1 MNQETRDEVYSILHE
16 VMLSDYEFSRNY
28 RNFLEVS
35 NNYFR
40 TSAANNRNMHSI
52 LDRMITLENDL
63 QQQQNQTQR
72 QQQNQTQRQPYT
84 NARRFGSFN
93 QYANHSVNN
102 LQETVNPTFNRNQQ
116 ANTTTNSTNLNSFWT
131 NLWGNSNTHTRQTAT
146 SQNINRHANTSEG
159 RRGTRNRNMETSNFI
174 TLLSNRLLQNELS
187 NSQLQRERMP
197 TEQEIDNACEVLLYR
212 DCSSNNQTRCPID
225 MLDFEPDD
233 SVMRITHCGHI
244 FREANLRRNFQTSS
258 CCPMCRHNIVQNNNV
273 NSGTST
279 NIENTNVTN
288 NNTPTRENSNSHIDQ
303 TLENS
308 NTIITSIMNQIRD
321 NPNTFTGN
329 ESFLDASGNNVSIEY
344 SVSPHFI

>member
-1 MNQETRDEVYSILHE
+1 MNEETRDEVYSILHE

-52 LDRMITLENDL
+52 LDRMITLENNL
-63 QQQQNQTQR
+63 QQTQSQT
-72 QQQNQTQRQPYT
+72 QNQTQRQPYT
-84 NARRFGSFN
+84 NARRFGNFN

-159 RRGTRNRNMETSNFI
+159 RRGTRNRNTETSNFI

-197 TEQEIDNACEVLLYR
+197 TEEEINNACEVLLYR
-212 DCSSNNQTRCPID
+212 YCSSNNQTRCPID

-258 CCPMCRHNIVQNNNV
+258 CCPMCRHNIVQNNR
-273 NSGTST
+273 TRLR
-279 NIENTNVTN
+279 N
-288 NNTPTRENSNSHIDQ
+288 NRTRENSNSQINQ
-303 TLENS
+303 TTENS
-308 NTIITSIMNQIRD
+308 NNIIDTIMNEIRD
-321 NPNTFTGN
+321 NPNTLTGN
-329 ESFLDASGNNVSIEY
+329 ENFVDGSGNNVSIEY
-344 SVSPHFI
+344 SVSSHFI